1 MKVVILKERHYEK
14 NLKRA
19 AVFRAMMKRTR
30 QGEKGG
36 RHDK

>member
-19 AVFRAMMKRTR
+19 AVYRAMVKRMR
-30 QGEKGG
+30 QKGAQ
-36 RHDK
+36 RHGK